1 VDLATSRVFWGIPGA
16 RMAFLKPTADYWSF
30 PASSIPR
37 PIISGVALEL
47 ERIGASQMQKLGA
60 LFQHFRTFLILA
72 APSREAAYVDSV
84 CQQLGEAD
92 QRILVDK
99 FSVAKHL
106 GEAVDQVRRK
116 KQVIVST
123 TH

>member
-1 VDLATSRVFWGIPGA
+1 
-16 RMAFLKPTADYWSF
+16 
-30 PASSIPR
+30 
-37 PIISGVALEL
+37 
-47 ERIGASQMQKLGA
+47 MQKLGT

-72 APSREAAYVDSV
+72 DSREAAYVDSV